1 MILVY
6 LKSLSNAKVILGNS
20 CWRLWHR
27 RNYFDHVE
35 CDLLT
40 FEMVLLKDVNQDYD
54 QLQLVVVFKATLK
67 QLCLKT
73 SIKEQ

>member
-1 MILVY
+1 MILAY
-6 LKSLSNAKVILGNS
+6 SKSLSNAKVILGNS

-27 RNYFDHVE
+27 QNYFDHVE

-40 FEMVLLKDVNQDYD
+40 FEMVLLKDVNHVYD

>member
-1 MILVY
+1 MILAY

-20 CWRLWHR
+20 CWSPWHHQ
-27 RNYFDHVE
+27 NYFDNVE

-40 FEMVLLKDVNQDYD
+40 FEMVLLKDVNQAYG
-54 QLQLVVVFKATLK
+54 QLQLVDVFKATLK